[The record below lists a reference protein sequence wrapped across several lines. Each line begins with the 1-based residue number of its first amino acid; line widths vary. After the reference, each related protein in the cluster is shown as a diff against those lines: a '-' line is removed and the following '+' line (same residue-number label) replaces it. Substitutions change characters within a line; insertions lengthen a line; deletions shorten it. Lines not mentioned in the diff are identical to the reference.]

1 MRMSERNRFMVSL
14 SVDITDGPDRLAA
27 LKQQAMSTCVNKRW
41 AGLIELMALT
51 TVIKNTVFSVY
62 PNASPSMRPLFHRLI
77 LPRGAHGGS
86 YKEPC
91 FIMWSRSSSFDTE
104 RVFQPNHFVTMIEK
118 QFIMD
123 KVKPSYSDMVR
134 GSTVRHGQLERSRG
148 QTFSCI
154 KKKQSTLKTS
164 KVESNKARA
173 WL

>member
-1 MRMSERNRFMVSL
+1 MNQIFL
-14 SVDITDGPDRLAA
+14 SG
-27 LKQQAMSTCVNKRW
+27 
-41 AGLIELMALT
+41 
-51 TVIKNTVFSVY
+51 
-62 PNASPSMRPLFHRLI
+62 LI

-104 RVFQPNHFVTMIEK
+104 RVFQPNHFVTMIEE

-123 KVKPSYSDMVR
+123 KVKPSYSDIVR

-164 KVESNKARA
+164 KVESNKAGTGQHILLPTQSTNSQGKMKKHLEERKSGGLSA
-173 WL
+173 SFSPPKTHYLPL